1 MKIVIAGA
9 GEVGF
14 YLAKLFTNAYH
25 DVTIIDSNEERLRK
39 VESVVDALTING
51 LPTLISVLND
61 ANIKRADLFI
71 AVNPAEDQDMNI
83 TCALL
88 AKALGAKR
96 VIARINNNE
105 YLFPYN
111 KEIFL
116 NLGIDYLIYPE
127 RIASNEIIK
136 MLRQTGTSEYIDFS
150 GGKLQLIVAK
160 LEEGAPLIDKT
171 ADFLKSEDNS
181 NIQSKI
187 IAITRNS
194 NTSIV
199 NETDEFQI
207 NDTLYVIADKDYTD
221 DFLQLC
227 GKTNINVR
235 NLMILGGS
243 RIGTRVAR
251 ELEDRTN
258 IKIIENE
265 LGKCEILAET
275 LPKSLIISGDGRNM
289 DLLIE
294 EEVKNMDAFVAVT
307 GSSEI
312 NILACM
318 SAKRLGVKKT
328 IAEVENIDY
337 IKFAEDVGIDTV
349 INKKIITASKIFR
362 FTIGSDVQTVKYLSG
377 SDAKVLEFIVKPGS
391 MSTKKKIGELNFQ
404 DAVIA
409 GIIRGDTS
417 IIANDDVEIK
427 PYDRV
432 ILFTFSSEISQ
443 LSKFFG

>member
-1 MKIVIAGA
+1 MNIVISGA

-25 DVTIIDSNEERLRK
+25 DVTIIDSKEERLHK
-39 VESVVDALTING
+39 VESAVDVLTING
-51 LPTLISVLND
+51 LPTSISVLHE
-61 ANIKRADLFI
+61 ANVKRADLFI

-83 TCALL
+83 TCTLL

-136 MLRQTGTSEYIDFS
+136 MLHQTGTSEYIDFP

-171 ADFLKSEDNS
+171 ADFLKSEDN
-181 NIQSKI
+181 NAIQCKI
-187 IAITRNS
+187 IAITRNG
-194 NTSIV
+194 NTSIITE
-199 NETDEFQI
+199 NDEFQI
-207 NDTLYVIADKDYTD
+207 NDMLYFIADKDHAD
-221 DFLQLC
+221 NLLLLC
-227 GKTNINVR
+227 GKTNITVR
-235 NLMILGGS
+235 NLMVLGGS

-258 IKIIENE
+258 IKIIENDID
-265 LGKCEILAET
+265 KCSILAET
-275 LPKSLIISGDGRNM
+275 LPKSLIINGDGRSI
-289 DLLIE
+289 DLLVE

-307 GSSEI
+307 GSSEV

-318 SAKRLGVKKT
+318 SAKRFGVKKT

-349 INKKIITASKIFR
+349 INKKIIAASKIFR
-362 FTIGSDVQTVKYLSG
+362 FTIGSDIQTVKYLSG
-377 SDAKVLEFIVKPGS
+377 SDVKVLEFIVKPGS
-391 MSTKKKIGELNFQ
+391 TATKKKIGEL
-404 DAVIA
+404 DISDVMIC

-417 IIANDDVEIK
+417 IIASDDIEIK

-432 ILFTFSSEISQ
+432 IVFTFSTEILQ
-443 LSKFFG
+443 IGKYFG

>member
-14 YLAKLFTNAYH
+14 YLAKLFTGAYH
-25 DVTIIDSNEERLRK
+25 DVTIIDSKEERLHK
-39 VESVVDALTING
+39 VELAVDALTING
-51 LPTLISVLND
+51 LPTAISVLNE

-88 AKALGAKR
+88 AKSLGAKR

-136 MLRQTGTSEYIDFS
+136 LLRQTGTSEYIDFS
-150 GGKLQLIVAK
+150 GGKLQLIAAK
-160 LEEGAPLIDKT
+160 IEEGAPLAGKT
-171 ADFLKSEDNS
+171 ISFLQSENN
-181 NIQSKI
+181 NIQGKI
-187 IAITRNS
+187 VAVTRNE
-194 NTSIV
+194 NTRLIKE
-199 NETDEFQI
+199 NDIFQI
-207 NDTLYVIADKDYTD
+207 NDTVYFIADSDHAD
-221 DFLQLC
+221 SLLHLC

-258 IKIIENE
+258 IKLIENDMN
-265 LGKCEILAET
+265 KCEQLAET
-275 LPKSLIISGDGRNM
+275 LPKSLIIGGDGRSM
-289 DLLIE
+289 DLLVE
-294 EEVKNMDAFVAVT
+294 EEVQNMDAFVAVT
-307 GSSEI
+307 GSSEV
-312 NILACM
+312 NILTCM

-337 IKFAEDVGIDTV
+337 IKFAEHVGIDTV
-349 INKKIITASKIFR
+349 INKKIIAASRIFR

-377 SDAKVLEFIVKPGS
+377 SDAKVLEFIAKPGS
-391 MSTKKKIGELNFQ
+391 PATKKQIGELAFQ
-404 DAVIA
+404 DAVIC

-417 IIANDDVEIK
+417 IIAANDVEIK

-432 ILFTFSSEISQ
+432 VVFTFAAVVSQ
-443 LSKFFG
+443 IGKYFG

>member
-1 MKIVIAGA
+1 MKIIIAGA
-9 GEVGF
+9 GEVGL

-25 DVTIIDSNEERLRK
+25 DVTIIDSQEERLNK
-39 VESVVDALTING
+39 VESIVDVLTING
-51 LPTLISVLND
+51 LPTSISVLNE

-83 TCALL
+83 TCSLL

-127 RIASNEIIK
+127 RIASNEIIRL
-136 MLRQTGTSEYIDFS
+136 LRQTGTSEYIDFS
-150 GGKLQLIVAK
+150 GGKLQLIVTK
-160 LEEGAPLIDKT
+160 LEEGAPIIDESVNN
-171 ADFLKSEDNS
+171 FINSES
-181 NIQSKI
+181 NNIPYKI
-187 IAITRNS
+187 IAITRDG
-194 NTSIV
+194 NTKIV
-199 NETDEFQI
+199 KQNDEFKLY
-207 NDTLYVIADKDYTD
+207 DTLYFITNSDYADD
-221 DFLQLC
+221 LLHLC
-227 GKTNINVR
+227 GKININVR

-243 RIGTRVAR
+243 RIGARVAR

-258 IKIIENE
+258 IKLIENDVE
-265 LGKCEILAET
+265 KCETLAES
-275 LPKSLIISGDGRNM
+275 LSKSLVISGDGRNM
-289 DLLIE
+289 DLLVE

-307 GSSEI
+307 GSSEV
-312 NILACM
+312 NILTCM

-349 INKKIITASKIFR
+349 INKKLIAASKIFR
-362 FTIGSDVQTVKYLSG
+362 FTIESDVQTVKYLSG

-391 MSTKKKIGELNFQ
+391 TATKKKIEDIDFP
-404 DAVIA
+404 DAIIG
-409 GIIRGDTS
+409 GIIRGDNS
-417 IIANDDVEIK
+417 IIAADNVEIK

-432 ILFTFSSEISQ
+432 IMFTTSATIVQFS
-443 LSKFFG
+443 KYFG

>member
-9 GEVGF
+9 GEVGL

-25 DVTIIDSNEERLRK
+25 DITIIDAQEERLHK
-39 VESVVDALTING
+39 VESVVDVLTING
-51 LPTLISVLND
+51 LPTSISVLHE

-88 AKALGAKR
+88 AKALGARR

-111 KEIFL
+111 KELFS

-136 MLRQTGTSEYIDFS
+136 MLQQTGTSEYIDFS

-160 LEEGAPLIDKT
+160 IEEGAPIIGKTIDIFN
-171 ADFLKSEDNS
+171 AEDNA
-181 NIQSKI
+181 IQCKI
-187 IAITRNS
+187 IAITRDGV
-194 NTSIV
+194 TSIITS
-199 NETDEFQI
+199 NDRFEI
-207 NDTLYVIADKDYTD
+207 NDTIYFIVDKEHAEDI
-221 DFLQLC
+221 LQQC

-243 RIGTRVAR
+243 RIGVRVAR
-251 ELEDRTN
+251 ELEGRTN
-258 IKIIENE
+258 IKLIENDVE
-265 LGKCEILAET
+265 KCDILSEQ
-275 LPKSLIISGDGRNM
+275 LPKSLIISGDGRSM
-289 DLLIE
+289 DLLVE
-294 EEVKNMDAFVAVT
+294 EEVKNVDAFVAVT
-307 GSSEI
+307 GSSEV

-328 IAEVENIDY
+328 VAEIENIDY
-337 IKFAEDVGIDTV
+337 IKFAEGMGIDTV
-349 INKKIITASKIFR
+349 INKKIIAASRIFR
-362 FTIGSDVQTVKYLSG
+362 FTIDTDVQTVKYLSS
-377 SDAKVLEFIVKPGS
+377 SDAKVLEFIAKPGS
-391 MSTKKKIGELNFQ
+391 ISTKKKIGELDFPE
-404 DAVIA
+404 DAIIG

-417 IIANDDVEIK
+417 IIATNETEIK
-427 PYDRV
+427 AYDRV
-432 ILFTFSSEISQ
+432 ILFTFSSAIAKIS
-443 LSKFFG
+443 KYFG

>member
-14 YLAKLFTNAYH
+14 YLAKLFTNAFH
-25 DVTIIDSNEERLRK
+25 DVTIIDSKEERLHK

-51 LPTLISVLND
+51 LPTAISILNE

-88 AKALGAKR
+88 AKSLGAKR

-136 MLRQTGTSEYIDFS
+136 LLRQTGTSEYIDFS

-171 ADFLKSEDNS
+171 IDFLNSES
-181 NIQSKI
+181 GKMQGKI
-187 IAITRNS
+187 IALTRNE
-194 NTSIV
+194 NTSLIKEGDV
-199 NETDEFQI
+199 FQI
-207 NDTLYVIADKDYTD
+207 NDTVYFIADSDCAD
-221 DFLQLC
+221 SLLHLC

-251 ELEDRTN
+251 ELEGRTN
-258 IKIIENE
+258 IKIIENDME
-265 LGKCEILAET
+265 KCEKLAET
-275 LPKSLIISGDGRNM
+275 LPKSLVIGGDGRNM
-289 DLLIE
+289 DLLVE

-307 GSSEI
+307 GSSEV
-312 NILACM
+312 NILTCM

-349 INKKIITASKIFR
+349 INKKIIAASRIFR

-377 SDAKVLEFIVKPGS
+377 SDAKVLEFIVKPRS
-391 MSTKKKIGELNFQ
+391 AATKKQIGEVDFH
-404 DAVIA
+404 DAVIC

-417 IIANDDVEIK
+417 IIAANDIEIK

-432 ILFTFSSEISQ
+432 IVFTFSSAISQ
-443 LSKFFG
+443 ISKYFG

>member
-14 YLAKLFTNAYH
+14 YLAKLFTNAFH
-25 DVTIIDSNEERLRK
+25 DVTIIDSKEERLHK

-51 LPTLISVLND
+51 LPTAISVLNE

-88 AKALGAKR
+88 AKSLGAKR

-136 MLRQTGTSEYIDFS
+136 LLRQTGTSEYIDFS

-160 LEEGAPLIDKT
+160 LEEGAPLIDKNT
-171 ADFLKSEDNS
+171 DFLKSGSGNM
-181 NIQSKI
+181 QGKI
-187 IAITRNS
+187 IALTRND
-194 NTSIV
+194 NTSLIKEDDV
-199 NETDEFQI
+199 FQI
-207 NDTLYVIADKDYTD
+207 NDTVYFIADSDHAD
-221 DFLQLC
+221 SLLHLC

-251 ELEDRTN
+251 ELEGRTN
-258 IKIIENE
+258 IKIIENDME
-265 LGKCEILAET
+265 KCEKLAET
-275 LPKSLIISGDGRNM
+275 LPKSLVIGGDGRNM
-289 DLLIE
+289 DLLVE

-307 GSSEI
+307 GSSEV
-312 NILACM
+312 NILTCM

-349 INKKIITASKIFR
+349 INKKIIAASRIFR
-362 FTIGSDVQTVKYLSG
+362 FTIGSDVQAVKYLSG
-377 SDAKVLEFIVKPGS
+377 SNAKVLEFIVKPGS
-391 MSTKKKIGELNFQ
+391 AATKKQIGEIDFH
-404 DAVIA
+404 DAVIC

-417 IIANDDVEIK
+417 IIAADDIEIK

-432 ILFTFSSEISQ
+432 IVFTFSSAISQ
-443 LSKFFG
+443 ISKYFG

>member
-9 GEVGF
+9 GEVGL
-14 YLAKLFTNAYH
+14 YLARLFTSAYH
-25 DVTIIDSNEERLRK
+25 DVTIIDSKEERLRK

-51 LPTLISVLND
+51 LPTSISVLNE

-88 AKALGAKR
+88 AKTLGAKR

-136 MLRQTGTSEYIDFS
+136 LLRQTGTSEYIDFS

-160 LEEGAPLIDKT
+160 LDEGAPLTGKT
-171 ADFLKSEDNS
+171 AEFLKSENS
-181 NIQSKI
+181 NIQGKI
-187 IAITRNS
+187 IAITRNG
-194 NTSIV
+194 NTLIIS
-199 NETDEFQI
+199 ETDEFQI
-207 NDTLYVIADKDYTD
+207 GDTVYVIAESEHAD
-221 DFLQLC
+221 DILRIC
-227 GKTNINVR
+227 GKININVR

-258 IKIIENE
+258 IKIIENDIE
-265 LGKCEILAET
+265 KCEKLAED
-275 LPKSLIISGDGRNM
+275 LPKSLVISGDGRSM
-289 DLLIE
+289 DLLVE

-337 IKFAEDVGIDTV
+337 IKFAEDLGIDTV
-349 INKKIITASKIFR
+349 INKKIIAASKIFR

-377 SDAKVLEFIVKPGS
+377 SDAKILEFIVKPGS
-391 MSTKKKIGELNFQ
+391 IVTKKKIGELDFH
-404 DAVIA
+404 DAVIC

-417 IIANDDVEIK
+417 IIAADDVEIK

-432 ILFTFSSEISQ
+432 ILFMFSPAISQ
-443 LSKFFG
+443 ISKYFG

>member
-9 GEVGF
+9 GEVGL
-14 YLAKLFTNAYH
+14 YLARLFTNAYH
-25 DVTIIDSNEERLRK
+25 DVTIIDSQEERLSK

-51 LPTLISVLND
+51 LPTSISVLNE
-61 ANIKRADLFI
+61 ANVKRADLFI

-88 AKALGAKR
+88 AKALGTKR
-96 VIARINNNE
+96 VIARINNYE

-111 KEIFL
+111 KEIFS

-136 MLRQTGTSEYIDFS
+136 LLRQTGTSEYIDFA
-150 GGKLQLIVAK
+150 GGKLQLIVTK
-160 LEEGAPLIDKT
+160 IEEGAPLIGKST
-171 ADFLKSEDNS
+171 GDFINSEDN
-181 NIQSKI
+181 NIPCKI
-187 IAITRNS
+187 IAITRDG
-194 NTSIV
+194 NTKIV
-199 NETDEFQI
+199 GQNDEFKLH
-207 NDTLYVIADKDYTD
+207 DTLYFITDSDYADN
-221 DFLQLC
+221 LLHLC
-227 GKTNINVR
+227 GKTNITVR

-258 IKIIENE
+258 IKVIENDIE
-265 LGKCEILAET
+265 KCETLTET
-275 LPKSLIISGDGRNM
+275 LPKSLVISGDGRNM
-289 DLLIE
+289 DLLVE

-307 GSSEI
+307 GSSEV
-312 NILACM
+312 NILTCM

-362 FTIGSDVQTVKYLSG
+362 FTIESDVQTVKYLSG
-377 SDAKVLEFIVKPGS
+377 SNAKVLEFIVKPGS
-391 MSTKKKIGELNFQ
+391 AATKKKIGEANFS
-404 DAVIA
+404 DAIIG
-409 GIIRGDTS
+409 GIIRGDNS
-417 IIANDDVEIK
+417 IIATDSIEIK

-432 ILFTFSSEISQ
+432 ILFTISATTTQFS
-443 LSKFFG
+443 KYFG

>member
-1 MKIVIAGA
+1 MKIIIAGA
-9 GEVGF
+9 GEVGL
-14 YLAKLFTNAYH
+14 YLARLFTNAYH
-25 DVTIIDSNEERLRK
+25 DITVIDWKEERLRK
-39 VESVVDALTING
+39 VESVADVLTING
-51 LPTLISVLND
+51 LPTSISVLNE

-88 AKALGAKR
+88 AKNLGAKR

-116 NLGIDYLIYPE
+116 NIGIDYLIYPE

-136 MLRQTGTSEYIDFS
+136 LLRQTGTSEYIDFS

-160 LEEGAPLIDKT
+160 LEEGAPLIGKT
-171 ADFLKSEDNS
+171 ATFPKSENS
-181 NIQSKI
+181 NIQAKI
-187 IAITRNS
+187 IAITRNG
-194 NTSIV
+194 NTTIT
-199 NETDEFQI
+199 NATDIFQSG
-207 NDTLYVIADKDYTD
+207 DTVYFIADSEHADHI
-221 DFLQLC
+221 LHAC
-227 GKTNINVR
+227 GKININVR

-243 RIGTRVAR
+243 RIGIRVAR

-258 IKIIENE
+258 IKIIENDRD
-265 LGKCEILAET
+265 KCEKLAES
-275 LPKSLIISGDGRNM
+275 LPRSLVISGDGRNM
-289 DLLIE
+289 DLLVE

-328 IAEVENIDY
+328 IAEIENIDY

-349 INKKIITASKIFR
+349 INKKIIAASKIFR
-362 FTIGSDVQTVKYLSG
+362 FTIGSDVQTVKYLPG

-391 MSTKKKIGELNFQ
+391 ASTKRKIGDIDFNN
-404 DAVIA
+404 AAIC

-417 IIANDDVEIK
+417 IIAADDVEIK

-432 ILFTFSSEISQ
+432 ILFTFAAEISQ
-443 LSKFFG
+443 ISKYFG

>member
-9 GEVGF
+9 GEVGL
-14 YLAKLFTNAYH
+14 YLARLFTNAYH
-25 DVTIIDSNEERLRK
+25 DVTIIDSKEERLRK

-51 LPTLISVLND
+51 LPTSISVLND

-88 AKALGAKR
+88 AKNLGAKR

-136 MLRQTGTSEYIDFS
+136 LLRQTGTSEYIDFS

-171 ADFLKSEDNS
+171 TEFLKSENN
-181 NIQSKI
+181 NIQGKI
-187 IAITRNS
+187 IAITRNG
-194 NTSIV
+194 NTSII
-199 NETDEFQI
+199 NENDEFQVG
-207 NDTLYVIADKDYTD
+207 DTVYFITDNEHTD
-221 DFLQLC
+221 DILHLC

-251 ELEDRTN
+251 ELEGRTN
-258 IKIIENE
+258 IKIIENDVE
-265 LGKCEILAET
+265 KCEKLAEN
-275 LPKSLIISGDGRNM
+275 LPKSLVISGDGRSM
-289 DLLIE
+289 DLLVE

-349 INKKIITASKIFR
+349 INKKIIAASKIFR
-362 FTIGSDVQTVKYLSG
+362 FTIGSDVQTVKYLPG

-391 MSTKKKIGELNFQ
+391 ISTKKKIGELNFH
-404 DAVIA
+404 DAVIC
-409 GIIRGDTS
+409 GVIRGDTS
-417 IIANDDVEIK
+417 IIATEDVEIK

-432 ILFTFSSEISQ
+432 IVFTFSSAISQ
-443 LSKFFG
+443 ISKHFG

>member
-1 MKIVIAGA
+1 MKIIIAGA

-14 YLAKLFTNAYH
+14 YLARLFTNAYH
-25 DVTIIDSNEERLRK
+25 DVTIIDSQDERLSK

-51 LPTLISVLND
+51 LPTSISVLND
-61 ANIKRADLFI
+61 ANVRRADLFI

-83 TCALL
+83 TCSLL

-96 VIARINNNE
+96 VIARINNYE

-111 KEIFL
+111 KEIFF

-136 MLRQTGTSEYIDFS
+136 LLHQTGTSEYIDFS

-160 LEEGAPLIDKT
+160 VEEGAPLIGEP
-171 ADFLKSEDNS
+171 ASNFINSENN
-181 NIQSKI
+181 NIPCKI
-187 IAITRNS
+187 IAITRDG
-194 NTSIV
+194 NTTII
-199 NETDEFQI
+199 THDDEFQLH
-207 NDTLYVIADKDYTD
+207 DMLYFITDSDYADN
-221 DFLQLC
+221 LLHLC
-227 GKTNINVR
+227 GKTNITVR

-258 IKIIENE
+258 IKVIENDID
-265 LGKCEILAET
+265 KCEELTEK

-289 DLLIE
+289 DLLVE

-307 GSSEI
+307 GSSEV
-312 NILACM
+312 NILTCM

-349 INKKIITASKIFR
+349 INKKLITASKIFR
-362 FTIGSDVQTVKYLSG
+362 FTIESDVQTVKYLSG
-377 SDAKVLEFIVKPGS
+377 SNAKVLEFIVKPGS
-391 MSTKKKIGELNFQ
+391 TATKKKLGEIEFPDTIIG
-404 DAVIA
+404 

-417 IIANDDVEIK
+417 IIATDNVEIK

-432 ILFTFSSEISQ
+432 VLFTISATIAQFS
-443 LSKFFG
+443 KYFG